1 MSAAMRSAFAGPPP
15 KAQVAVKPFVA
26 SAASELAHLQS
37 EAKLAQHSAYD
48 WRVTAIQMAISK
60 GDYATARQFLSPS
73 TLLSVGKSG
82 STVLHESPT
91 ALDRSSAAGWEA
103 GYYGGMLG
111 RGDYSFCPKQGVLGG
126 IQFFST
132 GESFITCSVGRSDFA
147 GNLQLWGGTGGLI
160 GSFPQVAS
168 ARFSSEGDKLIT
180 IDSDEKILAIRSAQT
195 GRQSKSIRLSNGGTI
210 AGACD
215 KGCLVHGG
223 TFTGYDWVDFATGN
237 VIRHPLDR
245 DPLAISPDGQFCVE
259 LDAGKQLLID
269 SVTGKKAADL
279 KRPVSDAHGYFPQ
292 DMPTAVFSAN
302 SRTVAVEQSDTR
314 TVLVW
319 SITNGET
326 PRKFS

>member
-1 MSAAMRSAFAGPPP
+1 
-15 KAQVAVKPFVA
+15 
-26 SAASELAHLQS
+26 
-37 EAKLAQHSAYD
+37 
-48 WRVTAIQMAISK
+48 
-60 GDYATARQFLSPS
+60 
-73 TLLSVGKSG
+73 
-82 STVLHESPT
+82 
-91 ALDRSSAAGWEA
+91 
-103 GYYGGMLG
+103 MLG